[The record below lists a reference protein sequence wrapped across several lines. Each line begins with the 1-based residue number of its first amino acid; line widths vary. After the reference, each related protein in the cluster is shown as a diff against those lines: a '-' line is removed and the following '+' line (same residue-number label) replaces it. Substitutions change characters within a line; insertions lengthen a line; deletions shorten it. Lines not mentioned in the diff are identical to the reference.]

1 MNIAEFFITIAQ
13 RLGVDTAFSI
23 TGGMAMHVNRAVGSS
38 GLWVIYCNHEQA
50 CVAAADGYSKMRE
63 YQVPGLAIVTS
74 GPGVTNVMTSLAS
87 AYHDSVPLIVIAG
100 QVKCADINPFGVRS
114 YGAQEVPALELVRP
128 IVKDALRYIPQTVND
143 QRLAEFFASAVSGR
157 KGPVFVEIPLDL
169 QSSTVEAAEERV
181 SGLIQKIEALRN
193 SAAVLNSEHQE
204 IIRKA
209 FQNAS
214 RPVLFLGNGNRIAGV
229 SRVRLMN
236 LAEALGAPVMTT
248 WPSSDLF
255 DSKHRLHFGCPGG
268 LAPTHSNRILQNADL
283 ILFLGVR
290 LDLLTTGFNPGL
302 FGKRALRIIVDIDP
316 AELSKFSHFTQTH
329 LVLADVGKTIE
340 WLESQQMLTLRHSE
354 WLDHCIRLRDE
365 DTVLEAKSF
374 GEGRP
379 LNARNIAKIFSE
391 KVSKNTLVA
400 TGSGYA
406 IEGFARFFAPTGGSR
421 LFYAGHCLGSMGL
434 GFPTAIGAAS
444 ANAGPVIC
452 LEGDGG
458 IMFNLQELLTLQA
471 NADIKLSLAI
481 FNNGGYLSISRSQKR
496 AFGAEYGASAAS
508 GLGSPDFCALA
519 EAFGLDYVKVT
530 NSAELEAVLDAIEAG
545 RSRVIFDIGMEQ
557 DDYRGPAIVTKFRE
571 DGTPYSSDIEEI
583 AWKNAG

>member
-1 MNIAEFFITIAQ
+1 MNVAEFFITIAQ

-23 TGGMAMHVNRAVGSS
+23 TGGMAMHINRAVGASC
-38 GLWVIYCNHEQA
+38 LRVIYCNHEQA
-50 CVAAADGYSKMRE
+50 CLAAADGYSKMHE
-63 YQVPGLAIVTS
+63 YQVPGLAIVTA
-74 GPGVTNVMTSLAS
+74 GPGVTNMMTSLAS

-100 QVKCADINPFGVRS
+100 QVKSADINPFGVRS
-114 YGAQEVPALELVRP
+114 YGAQEVPSLELVRP
-128 IVKDALRYIPQTVND
+128 IVKDALRYIPQMVND
-143 QRLAEFFASAVSGR
+143 QRLAEFFASAVSAR
-157 KGPVFVEIPLDL
+157 KGPVFVEIPLDI
-169 QSSTVEAAEERV
+169 QSSTVAAAQERV
-181 SGLIQKIEALRN
+181 SELIQKIAALSN
-193 SAAVLNSEHQE
+193 SATPLNSEHQE
-204 IIRKA
+204 VIRKA
-209 FQNAS
+209 SQDAS

-229 SRVRLMN
+229 SRKRLMS
-236 LAEALGAPVMTT
+236 LAEALGAPVLTT

-255 DSKHRLHFGCPGG
+255 DSKHHLHFGCPGG

-302 FGKRALRIIVDIDP
+302 FGKRAHRIVVDIDP
-316 AELSKFSHFTQTH
+316 AELSKLSHLAQTH

-340 WLESQQMLTLRHSE
+340 WLESQQTLTLRRSE

-365 DTVLEAKSF
+365 DAALEAKAF

-391 KVSKNTLVA
+391 RISKNTLVA

-421 LFYAGHCLGSMGL
+421 LFYAGHSLGSMGL

-458 IMFNLQELLTLQA
+458 ILFNIQELLTLQA
-471 NADIKLSLAI
+471 NPDIKLSVAI
-481 FNNGGYLSISRSQKR
+481 FNNGGYLSISRSQNR
-496 AFGAEYGASAAS
+496 AFSAEYGASTAS
-508 GLGSPDFCALA
+508 GLGSPDFCAVA
-519 EAFGLDYVKVT
+519 KSFGLDYVKVT
-530 NSAELEAVLDAIEAG
+530 DSSELEAVLDTIEAG
-545 RSRVIFDIGMEQ
+545 RSRVIFDVRMAQ
-557 DDYRGPAIVTKFRE
+557 DDYRGPAIVTKFRQ

-583 AWKNAG
+583 AWKNGG